1 MKYNIKM
8 KNNIYPSDNL
18 KNLRELVQIYKNKYL
33 NLSAFEYKAN
43 PSDKKLTIKTF
54 NDFVKD
60 IEDFGSYMLKN
71 KFKRIALISPN
82 RYEWCVSYLAATTSN
97 LEIVPLDKSLPNNEI
112 TDLLIRSEA
121 DTIIYAKQ

>member
-54 NDFVKD
+54 NDFV
-60 IEDFGSYMLKN
+60 
-71 KFKRIALISPN
+71 
-82 RYEWCVSYLAATTSN
+82 
-97 LEIVPLDKSLPNNEI
+97 
-112 TDLLIRSEA
+112 
-121 DTIIYAKQ
+121 

>member
-43 PSDKKLTIKTF
+43 PS
-54 NDFVKD
+54 
-60 IEDFGSYMLKN
+60 
-71 KFKRIALISPN
+71 
-82 RYEWCVSYLAATTSN
+82 
-97 LEIVPLDKSLPNNEI
+97 
-112 TDLLIRSEA
+112 
-121 DTIIYAKQ
+121 